1 MDYLQTTVKLLTGL
15 LALLFIIRLLG
26 KKELGQFSPFDF
38 IYLLLLGSVIEEA
51 LYDEKVSVWLML
63 YTLALWSVC
72 IYVIEKA
79 AQKNDVLKR
88 LLKGSP
94 AIIMQNGTFDLKMM
108 KKNHLEFEQIRQEL
122 RQQGIFSLR
131 EVRDLYLEPNGMI
144 SVMKKAEFEP
154 PSAASMEIELQD
166 EAPSIILIEEG
177 IIKEK
182 NLSDIKQSKEWL
194 TQKLNQLGHFH
205 IEDVLYCE
213 WSKTKGFFIKTY

>member
-1 MDYLQTTVKLLTGL
+1 MDYLETTLKLLTGL

-63 YTLALWSVC
+63 YNLALWTIC
-72 IYVIEKA
+72 IYIIEKI

-94 AIIMQNGTFDLKMM
+94 AIIMQNGKFDLQMM
-108 KKNHLEFEQIRQEL
+108 EKNHLEFEQIRQKL

-154 PSAASMEIELQD
+154 PSAAALKIKLQD

-177 IIKEK
+177 MIKEK
-182 NLSDIKQSKEWL
+182 NLREIKQSKEWL
-194 TQKLNQLGHFH
+194 VLELNKLGHSH

-213 WSKTKGFFIKTY
+213 WSKTEGFLIKTY